1 MGTGGGAGRC
11 RGLEIGLRR
20 GGFRKPSISLLLT
33 GKKNVSAVRP
43 GVVRYWDVI
52 PKSCLKEKQGGE
64 G

>member
-1 MGTGGGAGRC
+1 MQRLGSRTEAG
-11 RGLEIGLRR
+11 E
-20 GGFRKPSISLLLT
+20 FRKPSISLLLT

-52 PKSCLKEKQGGE
+52 TKSCLKEKQGGE